1 MELLK
6 VDTNLCVKCGL
17 CAAACPNGIIGLSP
31 EGPTMLCAAACI
43 ACGHCTAICPTKA
56 LDNEK
61 APLDKQAA
69 LETYPV
75 ITGKTAAAFLRARR
89 SIRRYKKEKVA
100 KEKILQLLDIARFAP
115 TGCNS
120 QGVSYIVIGN
130 DEKLQKI
137 TAETVEWLAGRI
149 ADGTEWAK
157 PFAGIIDIY
166 RQQKVDIVLRNAP
179 HLILAVAP
187 KNFPLGHD
195 NARLG
200 LEYVELYATAM
211 GLGTC
216 WAGFA
221 EMAAAA
227 AEPGSPLASL
237 MQIPEGFGVVG
248 SMMLG
253 YPQYT
258 YKRLPDRNPL
268 QVTWVD

>member
-1 MELLK
+1 MKLLK
-6 VDTNLCVKCGL
+6 VDPTLCVKCGL
-17 CAAACPNGIIGLSP
+17 CAEVCPNGIIRLSQ
-31 EGPTMLCAAACI
+31 EGPEMLCAAACI
-43 ACGHCTAICPTKA
+43 ACGHCTAVCPTEA

-61 APLDKQAA
+61 APLGKQTF
-69 LETYPV
+69 LEAYPV
-75 ITGKTAAAFLRARR
+75 IAEKAAATFLRARR

-100 KEKILQLLDIARFAP
+100 REKLLQLLDIARFAP

-120 QGVSYIVIGN
+120 QGVSYIVIEN

-137 TAETVEWLAGRI
+137 TAETIKWLSGQI
-149 ADGTEWAK
+149 AAGTEWAQ
-157 PFAGIIDIY
+157 PFAGIINIY
-166 RQQKVDIVLRNAP
+166 HQQKIDVVLRDAP
-179 HLILAVAP
+179 HLIVAVAP

-195 NARLG
+195 NARLA
-200 LEYVELYATAM
+200 LEYVELYATSM

-227 AEPGSPLASL
+227 AEPSSPLASL
-237 MQIPEGFGVVG
+237 MQLPEGFGVVG
-248 SMMLG
+248 AMMLG